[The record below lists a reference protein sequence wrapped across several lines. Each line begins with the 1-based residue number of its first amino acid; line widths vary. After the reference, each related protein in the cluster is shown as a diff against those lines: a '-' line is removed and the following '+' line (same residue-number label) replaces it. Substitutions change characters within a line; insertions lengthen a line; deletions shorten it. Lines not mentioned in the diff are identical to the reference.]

1 VKRADLTFVP
11 GRAKLNHMVEF
22 SSLQLD
28 LAFAAL
34 ADPTRR
40 AILERLADEPEL
52 SVTEIAAPFAV
63 SLPAV
68 MKHLDVLARA
78 NLVERHKTG
87 RTVRCRLAPGPMEAA
102 MLWLARYE
110 RFWTEQLD
118 RLAAFVEEDQCSPS
132 QASPSSAA
140 SRPRRPRSS
149 RRGRIRKN

>member
-1 VKRADLTFVP
+1 
-11 GRAKLNHMVEF
+11 MVEF
-22 SSLQLD
+22 RSTQLD

-40 AILERLADEPEL
+40 AIVDRLAGQPEL
-52 SVTEIAAPFAV
+52 SVTEIAEPFAV

-87 RTVRCRLAPGPMEAA
+87 RTVRCRLRPGPMEVA
-102 MLWLARYE
+102 MHWLSRYE

-118 RLAAFVEEDQCSPS
+118 RLAAFVEEEPCSPS

-140 SRPRRPRSS
+140 SKRRRRKSS
-149 RRGRIRKN
+149 KPGRTRKS

>member
-1 VKRADLTFVP
+1 MVYQ
-11 GRAKLNHMVEF
+11 LNP
-22 SSLQLD
+22 QLD

-40 AILERLADEPEL
+40 AIVDRLADETEL
-52 SVTEIAAPFAV
+52 AVTEIAAPFAV

-78 NLVERHKTG
+78 KLIERNKTG
-87 RTVRCRLAPGPMEAA
+87 RTVRCRLKPEPMETA

-118 RLAAFVEEDQCSPS
+118 RLAAFVEEDKCSPD

-140 SRPRRPRSS
+140 SKPRRRKSS
-149 RRGRIRKN
+149 ARGRIRKK

>member
-1 VKRADLTFVP
+1 
-11 GRAKLNHMVEF
+11 MVDF
-22 SSLQLD
+22 SSAQLD
-28 LAFAAL
+28 LAFSAL

-40 AILERLADEPEL
+40 AIVDRLADAPEL
-52 SVTEIAAPFAV
+52 SVTEIAAPFPV

-87 RTVRCRLAPGPMEAA
+87 RVVRCRLAPGPMEAA
-102 MLWLARYE
+102 VHWLSRYE

-118 RLAAFVEEDQCSPS
+118 RLAAFVEEEPCSPS

-140 SRPRRPRSS
+140 SKRPRRKSS
-149 RRGRIRKN
+149 KRGRTRKS

>member
-1 VKRADLTFVP
+1 
-11 GRAKLNHMVEF
+11 MVEF
-22 SSLQLD
+22 ESTQLD

-40 AILERLADEPEL
+40 AIVDRLADEPEL
-52 SVTEIAAPFAV
+52 SVSEIAERFPV

-78 NLVERHKTG
+78 NLVERQKTG

-102 MLWLARYE
+102 MHWLARYE

-118 RLAAFVEEDQCSPS
+118 RLAAFVEEDACSPS

-140 SRPRRPRSS
+140 SRRRRRKSLP
-149 RRGRIRKN
+149 RGRTPKK

>member
-1 VKRADLTFVP
+1 
-11 GRAKLNHMVEF
+11 MVEF

-40 AILERLADEPEL
+40 AILERLADKPEL

-118 RLAAFVEEDQCSPS
+118 RLAAFVEEDQQCSPS

-140 SRPRRPRSS
+140 SRPRRRRSS
-149 RRGRIRKN
+149 RRGRTRKN